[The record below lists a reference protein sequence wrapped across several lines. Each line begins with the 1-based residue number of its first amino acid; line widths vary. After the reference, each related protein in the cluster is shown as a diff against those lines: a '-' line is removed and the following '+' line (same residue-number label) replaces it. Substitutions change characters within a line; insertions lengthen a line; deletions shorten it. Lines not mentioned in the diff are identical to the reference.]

1 MNINIKNQFSMVPT
15 LNLCPLG
22 IERSSQP
29 RPGFISVGRAKPSPA
44 EHLVKY
50 LALINGNHRL
60 ASMWSEVA
68 VHKNISDLWR
78 QCKSKS

>member
-50 LALINGNHRL
+50 LALINGNNKLVPMR
-60 ASMWSEVA
+60 SELA

-78 QCKSKS
+78 PC